1 MIPIPPENAEGWRP
15 IPIPDVLLGVDAST
29 MQAFLAFQA
38 AADAHERLVLR
49 DLSQGGTEPSQITF
63 LRVIAT
69 YEGLCQRDI
78 ADLLK
83 ISRARVTTVLKG
95 LDDLG
100 AIRRVRDEHDRRLT
114 HVYLTEIGR
123 AIDEGKEALRAE
135 HINAIFG
142 AMSEEERVELRRSLG
157 VVTRRLLALAESD
170 PVWTGVEA

>member
-1 MIPIPPENAEGWRP
+1 VIPIPPENPEGWRP
-15 IPIPDVLLGVDAST
+15 IPIPDVLLGVDGST

-38 AADAHERLVLR
+38 AADAHERLVLQ

-78 ADLLK
+78 ADLLR
-83 ISRARVTTVLKG
+83 ISRARVTTVLQS
-95 LDDLG
+95 LDELG
-100 AIRRVRDEHDRRLT
+100 AIKRVRDEKDRRLT

-123 AIDEGKEALRAE
+123 AIDQGKETLRAG

-142 AMSEEERVELRRSLG
+142 TMSGEERAELRRSLG
-157 VVTRRLLALAESD
+157 AVTRRILALTESD
-170 PVWTGVEA
+170 PVFISMEA